1 LRLHHAPHD
10 EATMPQPPVKLAR
23 PPGPLVF
30 IGGGAITQGTLPLAL
45 RHLAIEPRDIT
56 VVTADARGRDEAA
69 ALGVHFVERA
79 LAAAN
84 LHEVLRPL
92 LRPGSFIV
100 NLSVDVSSVAL
111 IELGR
116 ACAAM
121 YIDTCIEPWAGAYT
135 DPRSS
140 AAARSNYALREQAL
154 ALRAKYPRGHTALL
168 AHGANPGLVSYFVK
182 QALLDLQRDI
192 EGPTTVP
199 TNRDGWAR
207 LAMQLGVRTIHIA
220 ERDTQSPL
228 RAKQRGEFVNT
239 WSCDGFV
246 SEGLQPSELGWGT
259 HERALPADGHE
270 HDSGCRAAI
279 YLARPG
285 ASVRV
290 RSWTPQ
296 EGPYH
301 GFLITHNEAISIAD
315 HFTVRDG
322 ERVTYRPTCHYA
334 YHPCDAAVL
343 SLHELAGR
351 NWRLQPR
358 LRVIRD
364 DIVDGSDE
372 LGVLLAGHARNAY
385 WYGSQLSIDEARR
398 LAPYNSATS
407 LQVCAAVLAGIVWA
421 IEHPRAG
428 IVEADDMD
436 FTRALEVARPY
447 LGHVAGHYT
456 DWTPLAGRGT
466 LFPEETDA
474 SDPWQFCNVRV
485 T

>member
-1 LRLHHAPHD
+1 
-10 EATMPQPPVKLAR
+10 MPQPDVKLAR

-45 RHLAIEPRDIT
+45 RHLQIDPRDIT
-56 VVTADARGRDEAA
+56 IISSDARGRDEAA
-69 ALGVHFVERA
+69 ALGVDFVEQA
-79 LAAAN
+79 LVPSN
-84 LHEVLRPL
+84 LHEVLQPL
-92 LRPGSFIV
+92 LRPGSFVV

-111 IELGR
+111 IELAQ

-135 DPRSS
+135 DPQAS

-154 ALRAKYPRGHTALL
+154 ALRGRFPQGHTAML

-192 EGPTTVP
+192 EGRTDVP
-199 TNRDGWAR
+199 ATRDGWAR
-207 LAMQLGVRTIHIA
+207 LAMRLGVRTIHVA
-220 ERDTQSPL
+220 ERDTQASAQP
-228 RAKQRGEFVNT
+228 KQRGEFVNT

-259 HERALPADGHE
+259 HERALPPDGHE
-270 HDSGCRAAI
+270 HDSGCLAAI
-279 YLARPG
+279 YLSRPG
-285 ASVRV
+285 ATVRV

-301 GFLITHNEAISIAD
+301 GFLITHNESISIAD
-315 HFTVRDG
+315 HLSVREGDTV
-322 ERVTYRPTCHYA
+322 VYRPTCHYA

-351 NWRLQPR
+351 NYRVQPR
-358 LRVIRD
+358 QRVIRD
-364 DIVDGSDE
+364 DIASGTDE
-372 LGVLLAGHARNAY
+372 LGVLLGGHARNAY
-385 WYGSQLSIDEARR
+385 WYGSQLSIDEARG
-398 LAPYNSATS
+398 LAPYNSATT

-436 FTRALEVARPY
+436 FDRVLHVARPY
-447 LGHVAGHYT
+447 LGRLGGHYT
-456 DWTPLAGRGT
+456 DWSPLTDRAR
-466 LFPEETDA
+466 LFPEAIDTG
-474 SDPWQFCNVRV
+474 DPWQFANVRV
-485 T
+485 A